1 MLIRKAILV
10 SNRDRL
16 LCFCPFPFGSALSDF
31 SESLIQIIY
40 NIIYI
45 FGSDAQ
51 AYGGWCYVLLG
62 KFFRAH
68 LGMSGRVWMN
78 DTASC
83 PPLISKVKILPAPF
97 GKYLL

>member
-10 SNRDRL
+10 FEQGSPS
-16 LCFCPFPFGSALSDF
+16 CFCPFPFGSALSDF

-45 FGSDAQ
+45 FGSDLKRT
-51 AYGGWCYVLLG
+51 GGWCYVLLG

-78 DTASC
+78 DKA
-83 PPLISKVKILPAPF
+83 LYIGDIR
-97 GKYLL
+97 

>member
-16 LCFCPFPFGSALSDF
+16 LCFCPVPFGSALSDF

-62 KFFRAH
+62 KFFRTH

-78 DTASC
+78 DKA
-83 PPLISKVKILPAPF
+83 LYIGDIR
-97 GKYLL
+97 

>member
-16 LCFCPFPFGSALSDF
+16 LCFCLFPFGSALSDF

-78 DTASC
+78 DKA
-83 PPLISKVKILPAPF
+83 LYIGDIR
-97 GKYLL
+97 

>member
-51 AYGGWCYVLLG
+51 AYGGWCYV
-62 KFFRAH
+62 AH

-78 DTASC
+78 DKA
-83 PPLISKVKILPAPF
+83 LYIGDIR
-97 GKYLL
+97 